1 MSSFSGH
8 GEVTTGCQSEP
19 VLAIVCPGQG
29 AQAPGLLA
37 PWLEL
42 PTCRN
47 RMEWFT
53 TVAGIDLLEHGT
65 ASDADTIRDTAI
77 AQPLIVASGL
87 AALLEVFPRPSEG
100 FAQVSVGA
108 GHSVGEITAAAAT
121 GVITAE
127 QALVFV
133 RERGRQ
139 MALASQTRPTGM
151 TAVIGGDPD
160 EVLAAIAAH
169 GLTAANINSAQQ
181 IVAAGT
187 AEQLAALAAAPPPR
201 ARLMPLQVA
210 GAFHTDHMAPAVERL
225 AAYATAMTTREAHT
239 RLISNR
245 DGHVVRSGR
254 EVLDRLVTQVSTPV
268 RWDLSMQTLVDLGV
282 TGIIEVPPAGTL
294 IGLAKR
300 AMPGVELL
308 ALKTPADLDR
318 ARAMVA
324 EHGDRPDPGA
334 DPQWGLVIAPTK
346 GVLEY
351 STVGVGDHVAAG
363 TQLAHVRTE
372 HGRADVT
379 APHSGWVSQHLVRH
393 GDLVAPGQ
401 PVLRLAPRG
410 PA

>member
-1 MSSFSGH
+1 M
-8 GEVTTGCQSEP
+8 
-19 VLAIVCPGQG
+19 LAIVCPGQG

-65 ASDADTIRDTAI
+65 ESDADTIRDTAI

-87 AALLEVFPRPSEG
+87 AALLELFPKPSRG
-100 FAQVSVGA
+100 FSQVSVGA

-139 MALASQTRPTGM
+139 MAKASQARPTGM
-151 TAVIGGDPD
+151 TAVIGGDAD
-160 EVLAAIAAH
+160 EVLAALQRH
-169 GLTAANINSAQQ
+169 GLTAANINSAGQV
-181 IVAAGT
+181 VAAGT
-187 AEQLAALAAAPPPR
+187 VEQLAALAADPPAK
-201 ARLMPLQVA
+201 ARLMPLHVA
-210 GAFHTDHMAPAVERL
+210 GAFHTEHMAPAVHRL
-225 AAYATAMTTREAHT
+225 AGYAKSITTHEAHT
-239 RLISNR
+239 RLVSNR

-254 EVLDRLVTQVSTPV
+254 EVLDRLVTQVSSPV
-268 RWDLSMQTLVDLGV
+268 RWDLCMGTLVDLGV

-308 ALKTPADLDR
+308 ALKTPDDLDQ
-318 ARAMVA
+318 ARAMVV
-324 EHGDRPDPGA
+324 EHGDRPDPAA
-334 DPQWGLVIAPTK
+334 DPEWSLVIAPTK
-346 GVLEY
+346 GLIAY
-351 STVGVGDHVAAG
+351 SSVRVGDQVSTG
-363 TQLAHVRTE
+363 TVLAQVSTE
-372 HGRADVT
+372 HGTVEVT
-379 APHSGWVSQHLVRH
+379 APHGGWIAQWLVH
-393 GDLVAPGQ
+393 DADEVAPGQ
-401 PVLRLAPRG
+401 PVLRMAPRG
-410 PA
+410 AGS